1 LNELLIA
8 LVSFFCL
15 SGSASLGWYL
25 RARIPGHH
33 LNDEAVGVIKLATGL
48 VATMAALVLGL
59 LISSAKS
66 TFDKAGTELLE
77 TAAQVVQFDR
87 VLARYGPQTADIR
100 KTLQHNFTD
109 AVALLAAGDSTQL
122 RRLNDGEAIKRSEA
136 LRRQVM
142 QLPVADDDQA
152 ALKVHAL
159 GIMDDV
165 FAVRGLLMLQAT
177 TSIPPALLVALIAW
191 LSIIFGTFGLFTPRN
206 PTVVIVV
213 LLCAFSTCASLF
225 LIEELNRP
233 LDGLIGVSL
242 DPMRDTLSR
251 LGH

>member
-1 LNELLIA
+1 
-8 LVSFFCL
+8 
-15 SGSASLGWYL
+15 
-25 RARIPGHH
+25 
-33 LNDEAVGVIKLATGL
+33 
-48 VATMAALVLGL
+48 
-59 LISSAKS
+59 
-66 TFDKAGTELLE
+66 
-77 TAAQVVQFDR
+77 
-87 VLARYGPQTADIR
+87 
-100 KTLQHNFTD
+100 
-109 AVALLAAGDSTQL
+109 
-122 RRLNDGEAIKRSEA
+122 
-136 LRRQVM
+136 
-142 QLPVADDDQA
+142 
-152 ALKVHAL
+152 
-159 GIMDDV
+159 MDDV

-213 LLCAFSTCASLF
+213 LLCAFSTCASLL